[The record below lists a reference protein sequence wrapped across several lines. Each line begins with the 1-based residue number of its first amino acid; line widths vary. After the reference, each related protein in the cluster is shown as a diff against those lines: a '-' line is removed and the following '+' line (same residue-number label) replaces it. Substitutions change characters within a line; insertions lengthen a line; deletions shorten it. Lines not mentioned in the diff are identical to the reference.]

1 MSLQHT
7 FIFCSKKKC
16 KKWIQDKKESTH
28 PYCHTEEL
36 VTVGYG
42 STPEPGSPQA
52 AWNKCIRS
60 MIWSG
65 EIVSKVTKAAAR
77 VSMLRC
83 GQYPQALLCLWV
95 FFFLFFQWHLQWH
108 RLQSRM
114 HVDTVFFNQTC
125 ELWDL
130 HLDRTLSAVSHSRAW
145 CHCRGRETLAAAHR
159 DLRAVKLPRLLLK
172 ELRLYLQKSTEIHRP
187 PHLQPP
193 LLRHK
198 LRTCQT
204 AKNTQ
209 ENLTPMGRMGTVGPV
224 QSGRKASPHI
234 LPEGLQLT
242 VGGGNDCVVA

>member
-1 MSLQHT
+1 M
-7 FIFCSKKKC
+7 
-16 KKWIQDKKESTH
+16 
-28 PYCHTEEL
+28 
-36 VTVGYG
+36 
-42 STPEPGSPQA
+42 
-52 AWNKCIRS
+52 
-60 MIWSG
+60 
-65 EIVSKVTKAAAR
+65 
-77 VSMLRC
+77 
-83 GQYPQALLCLWV
+83 
-95 FFFLFFQWHLQWH
+95 
-108 RLQSRM
+108 
-114 HVDTVFFNQTC
+114 
-125 ELWDL
+125 
-130 HLDRTLSAVSHSRAW
+130 SHSRAW

-198 LRTCQT
+198 LRTCLN

-242 VGGGNDCVVA
+242 VGGAMIVLWHSGNGLRLPTPDTELLVK